1 MADFLKRELGC
12 GNALGEEGPACRV
25 RVGVFSKVAP
35 ALTSSALLCARPILS
50 SISGTPRIPMVAKW
64 VCIVLFASLAS
75 AILSNPANAAAILP
89 TGDKYMYPFIDDSP
103 TSNEGKRDYGAV
115 FGAYGSLDDPKF
127 NFDDRDAQFFLDFS
141 TSALAP
147 SGKGA
152 ANYRVVSMTLTMVVE
167 NEGGFRYDPTFDAL
181 STYLSPA
188 SPDDSG
194 RPLELYGVGY
204 RSGFTRSTFTA
215 DSPFQT
221 SPSSSVLDPKG
232 DWNRKRNAYAIDFN
246 STGLARDVSNNFE
259 EQFEVN
265 PWAVADSPGYI
276 DRDSNLYFPSV
287 IQPGSLMPEGRVLR
301 FQMNASNPFI
311 AAYLQEALNAG
322 RLHLMVSSLYDAQQ
336 QNSSVPR
343 FYSLD
348 IGVPE
353 LAPQLSAVVLVMP
366 TTTIEKISGG
376 FSVNF
381 DTVVGQSY
389 QVQYRDSLTSG
400 SWLPLGTLRAGTGGL
415 LSHDDSTTAMSRFY
429 RVFVSKNQQS

>member
-1 MADFLKRELGC
+1 MA
-12 GNALGEEGPACRV
+12 
-25 RVGVFSKVAP
+25 VFF
-35 ALTSSALLCARPILS
+35 SALPHQARA
-50 SISGTPRIPMVAKW
+50 T
-64 VCIVLFASLAS
+64 
-75 AILSNPANAAAILP
+75 AILP
-89 TGDKYMYPFIDDSP
+89 TGDKYMYPFINDSP

-127 NFDDRDAQFFLDFS
+127 NFDDRDAQFFLDFA
-141 TSALAP
+141 TAALAP
-147 SGKGA
+147 SGRGA

-167 NEGGFRYDPTFDAL
+167 NDEGFRYDPTFDAL
-181 STYLSPA
+181 STYLNRA
-188 SPDDSG
+188 LPDDSG

-204 RSGFTRSTFTA
+204 RSGLTRSTFTS

-221 SPSSSVLDPKG
+221 SPSSNVVDPKG

-246 STGLARDVSNNFE
+246 SIGLARDVSNNVE

-276 DRDSNLYFPSV
+276 DRTSNLYFQSA

-301 FQMNASNPFI
+301 FQVDTSKPFI
-311 AAYLQEALNAG
+311 AAYLQDALNAG

-336 QNSSVPR
+336 QNGSVPR

-348 IGVPE
+348 IGVPQ
-353 LAPQLSAVVLVMP
+353 LAPQLTAVVLVMP
-366 TTTIEKISGG
+366 ATTIEKITGG
-376 FSVNF
+376 FRVNF

-400 SWLPLGTLRAGTGGL
+400 NWLPLGGPRAGTGGI
-415 LSHDDSTTAMSRFY
+415 LSQNDSTTAMSRFY
-429 RVFVSKNQQS
+429 RVSVSKNP

>member
-1 MADFLKRELGC
+1 MRFSNPEASQKNKDRSFLKTIGWL
-12 GNALGEEGPACRV
+12 
-25 RVGVFSKVAP
+25 FVA
-35 ALTSSALLCARPILS
+35 
-50 SISGTPRIPMVAKW
+50 V
-64 VCIVLFASLAS
+64 AS
-75 AILSNPANAAAILP
+75 ASIALPSAANATGILP
-89 TGDKYMYPFIDDSP
+89 IGDKYMYPFIDDSP
-103 TSNEGKRDYGAV
+103 TSNEGKRDYGAA
-115 FGAYGSLDDPKF
+115 FGAYGNLDDPAF

-141 TSALAP
+141 TTPLVPA
-147 SGKGA
+147 GKGA
-152 ANYRVVSMTLTMVVE
+152 VNYKVVSMTVSLVVE
-167 NEGGFRYDPTFDAL
+167 NEGGFRYDPTFDSL
-181 STYLSPA
+181 STYLNQA
-188 SPDDSG
+188 APDDFG

-221 SPSSSVLDPKG
+221 SPSSSAVDPKG
-232 DWNRKRNAYAIDFN
+232 DWNRKRNAYAMDFN
-246 STGLARDVSNNFE
+246 SSGLARDISNNVE

-276 DRDSNLYFPSV
+276 DRDTNDYVQSS

-301 FQMNASNPFI
+301 FQVDTSKPFI
-311 AAYLQEALNAG
+311 ASYLQDALNAG

-336 QNSSVPR
+336 QNSSIPR

-376 FSVNF
+376 FRVNF

-389 QVQYRDSLTSG
+389 LVQYRDSLTSG
-400 SWLPLGTLRAGTGGL
+400 SWLPLGGLRAGSGGIL
-415 LSHDDSTTAMSRFY
+415 FQNDTTTVTSRFY
-429 RVFVSKNQQS
+429 RVSVSKNQ